1 MLKLSSNS
9 FFRYLVP
16 VMLVLMLVGISFS
29 STLASG
35 YPSIAIASVDPG
47 KSVTINGTN
56 FPKGQTFT
64 ARMAKYGKYALDG
77 VVAGTVETKESATF
91 SATFTIP
98 ADLAGEESIAI
109 RLDSAEG
116 YYAFNWFYNMLEE
129 AAEPVLPEASSYL
142 GHPIFSVTDVER
154 NLAVGIETDNLP
166 AGQTFTVKM
175 GKFLTRG
182 IDGIEVGTLDTGEG
196 GVLKSTFTIPKELA
210 DLPRIAIRMD
220 SDDGYYA
227 YNWFWNNSTGAA
239 AAGDVAVEPVV
250 EPVHT
255 EIPKILVEAVVRD
268 TNVTLAGSSF
278 PAGETFKVM
287 MRDYSAPGAD
297 RIDAGTYETGEGGDF
312 SSTFTIPAELAG
324 KYLIAIRLETESGVF
339 YAYNWFF
346 NNTTAAG

>member
-1 MLKLSSNS
+1 
-9 FFRYLVP
+9 
-16 VMLVLMLVGISFS
+16 
-29 STLASG
+29 
-35 YPSIAIASVDPG
+35 
-47 KSVTINGTN
+47 
-56 FPKGQTFT
+56 
-64 ARMAKYGKYALDG
+64 
-77 VVAGTVETKESATF
+77 
-91 SATFTIP
+91 
-98 ADLAGEESIAI
+98 
-109 RLDSAEG
+109 
-116 YYAFNWFYNMLEE
+116 MLEE
-129 AAEPVLPEASSYL
+129 AAEPVLPEASSYK
-142 GHPIFSVTDVER
+142 GYPIFSVTDVER

-220 SDDGYYA
+220 SDDGYFA

-287 MRDYSAPGAD
+287 MRDYSASGAD
-297 RIDAGTYETGEGGDF
+297 WIEAGTYETGEGGDF